1 MKEQS
6 KKLPKYVKKVGGKY
20 VLSKDY
26 KPTGKITK
34 KTWGLLKEL
43 LPEFKIEDF
52 ERET

>member
-1 MKEQS
+1 MKQQS
-6 KKLPKYVKKVGGKY
+6 KKLPKYIKKVGDKY

-34 KTWGLLKEL
+34 KTCGFLKEL
-43 LPEFKIEDF
+43 LPELKIEDF